1 MCVSLRVCSCGFLH
15 AYVCVEKEVII
26 LLEIESLFLS
36 RYISTVLEL
45 SDPIFSGI
53 DDDGNYVLTCKAT
66 GYPKATI
73 SWGIQDQD
81 TNDMFVMGRTE
92 FNVTSSIKLPSC
104 DLNSISCTA
113 NAENLGNTRTTTNP
127 CGKL

>member
-1 MCVSLRVCSCGFLH
+1 MCACANACMCVCVIRVISLSH
-15 AYVCVEKEVII
+15 
-26 LLEIESLFLS
+26 
-36 RYISTVLEL
+36 YISTVLEL
-45 SDPIFSGI
+45 SDPFFSGI
-53 DDDGNYVLTCKAT
+53 DENGNDVITCKAT

-81 TNDMFVMGRTE
+81 TNDIFVMGRTE

-104 DLNSISCTA
+104 TNLDSISCTA
-113 NAENLGNTRTTTNP
+113 NAENLRNTHTTANP